1 MPFRAIRHL
10 AASIFLVPLLFA
22 PVLAQDSQEA
32 LPHRHLTATASD
44 LIKRQQ
50 SGGYVL
56 VMPHE
61 RTNAFILDSPKV
73 ELEDCATQRNLSVA
87 GYANAVENGA
97 ILRHLQ
103 VPIGQV
109 LASPACRTLETAR
122 LLFGKV
128 HAEANL
134 LGYGQQPDVVK
145 TAFTRLVQEGAGHSE
160 NTALVTHLGTYKLT
174 FGGNLA
180 EGDTA
185 IFDVVDGAPVLLGIV
200 AANTWNDAIIDASLV
215 APESEGRPPQTRS

>member
-44 LIKRQQ
+44 LIKRLQ

-56 VMPHE
+56 VMRHE
-61 RTNAFILDSPKV
+61 RTNAFTLDSPKV
-73 ELEDCATQRNLSVA
+73 ELENCATQRNLSVA

-128 HAEANL
+128 HTEANL
-134 LGYGQQPDVVK
+134 GVWA
-145 TAFTRLVQEGAGHSE
+145 TARRCENSVHSVGARGRGAFRKHSI
-160 NTALVTHLGTYKLT
+160 
-174 FGGNLA
+174 
-180 EGDTA
+180 GDTSRNLQGN
-185 IFDVVDGAPVLLGIV
+185 IRRTP
-200 AANTWNDAIIDASLV
+200 
-215 APESEGRPPQTRS
+215 R